1 MAPPKLVDYLLYE
14 VEESGICWIRLNRPE
29 RMNAVIGTAEENS
42 TVVKVGEYM
51 RAADD
56 DPRVRVIVLTG
67 VGRAFCAGVDV
78 RGDIPAEVIGER
90 LVGNRNAEDTAEG
103 TRQNFIH
110 GLTKVMRDISQVR
123 KPTIA
128 MINGVAA
135 GIGMDMSLHCDIRI
149 GCEATRF
156 ITYHQVG
163 QIIENGGSYY
173 LPKIA
178 GLGRALEFAY
188 TGHLDAERAYQWGI
202 LNHLVPSDQLEQTTR
217 ELCERIIGVPPLVQW
232 ISKRIMRQALDSSLE
247 TTMVLTSNAASILGG
262 SEDGREAREALR
274 ERRAPS
280 FRGR

>member
-1 MAPPKLVDYLLYE
+1 MTAFESILVTREGAVAHLQ
-14 VEESGICWIRLNRPE
+14 LNRPE

-128 MINGVAA
+128 MINGPAVGSGA
-135 GIGMDMSLHCDIRI
+135 GRS
-149 GCEATRF
+149 
-156 ITYHQVG
+156 
-163 QIIENGGSYY
+163 
-173 LPKIA
+173 
-178 GLGRALEFAY
+178 GLTGASWTGWRRGRP
-188 TGHLDAERAYQWGI
+188 W
-202 LNHLVPSDQLEQTTR
+202 P
-217 ELCERIIGVPPLVQW
+217 
-232 ISKRIMRQALDSSLE
+232 
-247 TTMVLTSNAASILGG
+247 
-262 SEDGREAREALR
+262 EARRWPAGGA
-274 ERRAPS
+274 APS
-280 FRGR
+280 WGPDRCRPPWDPRG